1 MVQMHSNA
9 SYNNERNYVQTSLL
23 DYAFYLHV
31 LAAST
36 RRRNS
41 TLARLELFPTIG
53 DVMFMWLIIPIVPE
67 LIADTI
73 ASAVE

>member
-1 MVQMHSNA
+1 MNA
-9 SYNNERNYVQTSLL
+9 TIFQTPLL

-36 RRRNS
+36 RRRSS
-41 TLARLELFPTIG
+41 TLARLELFPTRG
-53 DVMFMWLIIPIVPE
+53 DVIFVRLIVPVVPE
-67 LIADTI
+67 LIADTV